1 MAALDDR
8 FQLVAR
14 PEAAPPSLHQLREGL
29 RDADAA
35 ICTLTERIS
44 ASVLGGTRNLKVL
57 ANYAVG
63 YNNIDVGAAKAKG
76 IIVTNTPD
84 VLTDATADL
93 TWALILATARRIVE
107 GDRLVRSGRWDGWQP
122 TQLLGLD
129 VSGRTLGL
137 IGMGRI
143 GRAVARRAAGF
154 NMQILYHT
162 RQPVKNLD
170 QQQGWLSRTLNQLL
184 SESDIVSIHVPLSPA
199 TTHLIGASQLAVM
212 KPTALL
218 VNTARGPVVDEAALV
233 EALSQRRLAGA
244 GLDVYEQEPS
254 IDPRLLQLD
263 QVVLAP
269 HLGSATLSTRV
280 RMGMICLEN
289 IAAVLE
295 GREPPNRIVA

>member
-1 MAALDDR
+1 MAVLDDR

-14 PEAAPPSLHQLREGL
+14 PEAAPPSVHQLHEGL

-35 ICTLTERIS
+35 ICTLAERIS
-44 ASVLGGTRNLKVL
+44 ESVLGGTRNLKIL

-63 YNNIDVGAAKAKG
+63 YNNIDVAAAKAKG

-93 TWALILATARRIVE
+93 TWALILATARRVVE
-107 GDRLVRSGRWDGWQP
+107 GDRLVRSGRWNGWQP

-143 GRAVARRAAGF
+143 GRVVARRAAGF

-162 RQPVKNLD
+162 RQPAKDLD

-295 GREPPNRIVA
+295 GREPPNRVVA